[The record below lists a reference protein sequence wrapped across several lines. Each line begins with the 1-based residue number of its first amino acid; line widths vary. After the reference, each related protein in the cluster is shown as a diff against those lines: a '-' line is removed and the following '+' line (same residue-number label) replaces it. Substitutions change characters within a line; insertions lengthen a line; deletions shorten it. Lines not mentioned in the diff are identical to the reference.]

1 MERGLLI
8 PRLRTSGSIKVVRDF
23 YELCR
28 GIFHLN
34 LFVLLSCVTSTVP
47 ENLSVAFMFEKT
59 ILNL

>member
-8 PRLRTSGSIKVVRDF
+8 PRLRVSGSIKVVRDF
-23 YELCR
+23 MNYV
-28 GIFHLN
+28 GGFFYLN

-47 ENLSVAFMFEKT
+47 ENLSVAFMLENT